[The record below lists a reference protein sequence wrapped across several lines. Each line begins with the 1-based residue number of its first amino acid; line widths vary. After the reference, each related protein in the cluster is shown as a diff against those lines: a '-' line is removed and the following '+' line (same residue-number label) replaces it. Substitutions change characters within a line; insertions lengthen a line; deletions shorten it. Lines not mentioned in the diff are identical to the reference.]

1 MFYNSLINELIDERV
16 CRMKNYANN
25 TKTIKNDNRALI
37 LNLIRRA
44 PISRAEIAKTT
55 GLSKSSV
62 TMITN
67 ALIAEGQVREIGT
80 DKSIVGRKPILLDIV
95 KNHRFAAGIML
106 HRRDIKVCLTDLKG
120 EVFCVA
126 TRNIADFSDPY
137 SLLDYTAEALFDLIE
152 KKALKREDCIGIG
165 ISCPGP
171 VDSQNGIILSPPHLD
186 LLHNLAV
193 VEEIEKR
200 TEMSVVLENNATLLA
215 MRESVERR
223 DGIKNFISVIISH
236 GIGSAIVTGGQIYR
250 GALGFSG
257 ELGHIS
263 VERGGR
269 RCPCGN
275 SGCLERYVSLSALK
289 EKFNFDSFES
299 IVDLAYEDD
308 ENALKVLRYI
318 TEYLGSG
325 LVTAINLFD
334 LDAVI
339 LHGDYSYRPQ
349 LLDSMLKEYIK
360 SNSVVAKTHDVAVF
374 SSREENHKAES
385 NSTAAIIKQYFD
397 QLLEE

>member
-1 MFYNSLINELIDERV
+1 
-16 CRMKNYANN
+16 MKTYANN

-80 DKSIVGRKPILLDIV
+80 EKSSVGRKPILLDIV
-95 KNHRFAAGIML
+95 KDYRFAAGIML

-120 EVFCVA
+120 EVLVCNS
-126 TRNIADFSDPY
+126 RSISDFSDAD
-137 SLLDYTAEALFDLIE
+137 SLLDYTAEALFSLIE
-152 KKALKREDCIGIG
+152 QKKLNKENCIGIG

-171 VDSQNGIILSPPHLD
+171 VDSENGVILSPPHLD

-193 VEEIEKR
+193 VKETEKR
-200 TEMSVVLENNATLLA
+200 TGMSVVLENNAVVLA
-215 MRESVERR
+215 MRESVLQS
-223 DGIKNFISVIISH
+223 GNNNNFISVIVSH

-269 RCPCGN
+269 KCPCGN

-289 EKFNFDSFES
+289 EHFGFDDYEK
-299 IVDLAYEDD
+299 IVDAAYENDR
-308 ENALKVLRYI
+308 NALSVLEYI

-339 LHGDYSYRPQ
+339 LHGDYTYRPE
-349 LLDSMLKEYIK
+349 LLDSMLKSYIDN
-360 SNSVVAKTHDVAVF
+360 NSVVAKTHNVVVA
-374 SSREENHKAES
+374 SSREESHKAEG